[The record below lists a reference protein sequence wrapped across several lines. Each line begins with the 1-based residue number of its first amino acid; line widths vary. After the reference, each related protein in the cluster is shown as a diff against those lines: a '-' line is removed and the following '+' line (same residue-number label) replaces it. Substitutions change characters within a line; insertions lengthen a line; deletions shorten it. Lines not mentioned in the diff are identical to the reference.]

1 VTNGGRLGGWIALV
15 GVLSTLGYVSKFAG
29 SEPPDDVFY
38 RWDTAVGTLV
48 QYGVVLAVVL
58 LLARGATHLLAL
70 HEPRWRDAVR
80 WLLLPIG
87 LTYLVGALLSPFLN
101 PDEEQGLTPDSFD
114 SARANAFFAN
124 VAVVVIVAPIVE
136 ELAFRGLGYSLL
148 RPLGKWPAVLG
159 IGLAFGLWHGL
170 LEALPVLFV
179 FGAALAWLRE
189 RTGSIY
195 PCILVH
201 GAFNAIAVVVSI
213 TT

>member
-1 VTNGGRLGGWIALV
+1 VTNGGRLGGWVALV
-15 GVLSTLGYVSKFAG
+15 GVLSTLGYLSKFAG

-70 HEPRWRDAVR
+70 HEPRWRDAAR

-87 LTYLVGALLSPFLN
+87 VTYLVGALLSPFLN
-101 PDEEQGLTPDSFD
+101 PGEEQGLTPDSFD

-148 RPLGKWPAVLG
+148 RPLGKWPAILG

-170 LEALPVLFV
+170 LEALPVLFA

>member
-70 HEPRWRDAVR
+70 HEPRWRDAAR

-101 PDEEQGLTPDSFD
+101 PGEEQGLTPDSFD

-148 RPLGKWPAVLG
+148 RPLGKWPAILG

-170 LEALPVLFV
+170 LEALPVLFA

>member
-70 HEPRWRDAVR
+70 HEPRWRDAAR

-101 PDEEQGLTPDSFD
+101 PGKEQGLTPDSFD

-148 RPLGKWPAVLG
+148 RPLGKWPAILG
-159 IGLAFGLWHGL
+159 VGLAFGLWHGL
-170 LEALPVLFV
+170 LEALPVLFA

-189 RTGSIY
+189 QTGSIY